1 MSFLAFN
8 ARVFAALAACAA
20 LLAAPA
26 LADDD
31 VTHAQPP
38 LRTEPLTIV
47 TKTGRHRF
55 TVEIA
60 ETPREQEVGLMY
72 RPTLRPDRG
81 MLFEMGAPQTLA
93 FWMEHC
99 AHPLDMLFITADGR
113 ILTVARKTRP
123 FSREPISSR
132 APVSAVLEIRGG
144 RAAEIG
150 AGPGDTVEASYFR
163 HG

>member
-1 MSFLAFN
+1 MSFLKFD
-8 ARVFAALAACAA
+8 ARIFAALAACAA

-31 VTHAQPP
+31 VTRAQPP

-47 TKTGRHRF
+47 TKTGPHRF

-72 RPTLRPDRG
+72 RPTLPRDHG
-81 MLFEMGAPQTLA
+81 MLFEMGAPQMLA

-99 AHPLDMLFITADGR
+99 AHPLDMLFINSEGR
-113 ILTVARKTRP
+113 IVTIARKTKP
-123 FSREPISSR
+123 FSRDPISSHG
-132 APVSAVLEIRGG
+132 PVSAVLEIRGG

-150 AGPGDTVEASYFR
+150 ARPGDSVDAGYFH